1 MRKNQYEAHKLFYQ
15 GLSMLGNPKKVD
27 KAISNIKKS
36 YKLGSPLALFEI
48 GMILRRTDLRD
59 YPQNLE
65 KSDKCLKEAKP
76 ILEKNLD
83 GALDGDLATHFLAQY
98 YLYGYANVEI
108 DEAYGISLEEKVAK
122 NGLVEATEFLIKYY
136 SDPSHS
142 NEDKVDFYTRLLQE
156 QKAILASGQRSGVI
170 EMLQTNEEQP
180 AGKTV
185 EDTISNIEEKK
196 ETEEVKETTEEVSLE
211 TISTQTALDEVE
223 NDEKEV
229 EPEVK
234 NIAEVKTDE
243 EVEVQD
249 EPEVQ
254 LETIDTTE
262 ETVNEIET
270 EPVEEELSVKEVEK
284 EEVQEERKPLPKKGK
299 DPEFDYR
306 KFIPTFQNQPQEVE
320 AIIIDKKEE
329 ELPFKLDLTD
339 KTVDSGDVSL
349 LSYELYK
356 PRERVTLVRPLY
368 SKEERSPEHIANQQ
382 ILKALNRLEENDSE
396 SLHDAIQLL
405 GEASKVYPAKCNSL
419 LGDIY
424 SEGKYTEVNEL
435 LALHYFKIAD
445 SAGSVYAS
453 YRLGQLYLKEN
464 SESYDKDL
472 GIKFIRKAAAAGY
485 GPALDRMGKVYH
497 NGEISLVSYQAAYS
511 FYNLAVERNHRES
524 YLSMAKIDDARG
536 NDALAKKHR
545 DLAQ

>member
-59 YPQNLE
+59 YPQDLE

-170 EMLQTNEEQP
+170 EMLQNKEEQP
-180 AGKTV
+180 EGKTV
-185 EDTISNIEEKK
+185 EETLSNIEEKK
-196 ETEEVKETTEEVSLE
+196 ETKEVNNEETEEVSLE
-211 TISTQTALDEVE
+211 TISTQEEIDETE
-223 NDEKEV
+223 EKEV

-234 NIAEVKTDE
+234 TIAEVKH
-243 EVEVQD
+243 
-249 EPEVQ
+249 
-254 LETIDTTE
+254 
-262 ETVNEIET
+262 
-270 EPVEEELSVKEVEK
+270 VEEEVQEETEVKLVTNEENVSEEEIEPIEEVREVK
-284 EEVQEERKPLPKKGK
+284 QEVVQEERKPLPKKGK

-306 KFIPTFQNQPQEVE
+306 KFIPSFQNKPQEVE

-329 ELPFKLDLTD
+329 ELPFRLDLTD

-464 SESYDKDL
+464 SETYDKDL

-536 NDALAKKHR
+536 NEALAKKHR